1 MKAYCVVTLP
11 ATLNVF
17 EMVMPE
23 LIEASTVAEVPPN
36 GITHEMP
43 AAGAEVNGAV
53 AKNPVP
59 MQVEFAPASPM
70 VRNTKMKR
78 RYHGTAVMLI
88 GIVTVCDVPSVVP
101 PIAPYC
107 GIKLTAPEA
116 PVAKIPPAPRP

>member
-88 GIVTVCDVPSVVP
+88 GIVTVRR
-101 PIAPYC
+101 
-107 GIKLTAPEA
+107 
-116 PVAKIPPAPRP
+116 AKRRASDRAGLRNQDHRARGASR